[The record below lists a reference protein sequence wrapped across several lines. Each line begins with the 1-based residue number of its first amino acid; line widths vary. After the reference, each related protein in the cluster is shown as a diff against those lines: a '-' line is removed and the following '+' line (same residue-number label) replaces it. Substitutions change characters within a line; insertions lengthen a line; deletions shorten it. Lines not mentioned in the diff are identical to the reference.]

1 MEEICYMEIKKEILI
16 DIVHHSVENS
26 RDKIK
31 KKMQLDVQERA
42 FYSDIILN
50 LEKELCITGWPV
62 YSVDSEYNKAVN
74 HDYGKGVGVYNEE
87 ENIVEIQNNNAFDI
101 VVHLSGEGNVDYP
114 ENLIHIEVKKRN
126 NRQDREK
133 DEKRLLSTT
142 KFPDKLSTQCLGMVI
157 NPEIFMS
164 FYNSYQAE
172 GYFAKRARQLQDI
185 LPSIEKENKE
195 IYRNYIVNPLKTDI
209 WFSNIIAGYQLGA
222 FIDIGIADI
231 KIIYYYSGQ
240 KLKEELINYA

>member
-1 MEEICYMEIKKEILI
+1 MEIKKENLI
-16 DIVHHSVENS
+16 DIVHHSVELS
-26 RDKIK
+26 LDKIK
-31 KKMQLDVQERA
+31 KKAQLDAQERS
-42 FYSDIILN
+42 FYPDIINSLKN
-50 LEKELCITGWPV
+50 ELCITEWSV

-101 VVHLSGEGNVDYP
+101 VVHLNGEGDINYP

-126 NRQDREK
+126 NGLDREK
-133 DEKRLLSTT
+133 DKKRLLSTT
-142 KFPDKLSTQCLGMVI
+142 KFPDKFSTQCFGMVI

-164 FYNSYQAE
+164 FYNSYKAE

-195 IYRNYIVNPLKTDI
+195 IYENYVVNPLKTDI

-222 FIDIGIADI
+222 FIDIGRADI

-240 KLKEELINYA
+240 KVKEELISY